1 MSVSEAFRGVVGRSV
16 RVGGVGL
23 DTMGSTWSP
32 DAHMSQR
39 LWRTVDSSASLV
51 IWRRTLRQSRGRC
64 GLWRLAR
71 RYRRTPALTTAW
83 IPDRDYANRQLVPR
97 SHER

>member
-1 MSVSEAFRGVVGRSV
+1 VN
-16 RVGGVGL
+16 
-23 DTMGSTWSP
+23 
-32 DAHMSQR
+32 
-39 LWRTVDSSASLV
+39 SSASLV

-71 RYRRTPALTTAW
+71 RRTPALTTAW